1 MDERKRRILSPTE
14 QKTAVDIMI
23 RFKDVHEEIAELERM
38 MSELDQEQKRL
49 IAELDNVRI
58 DDMFFQ
64 SMLSGNYGPG
74 FLDASKLEWVN
85 YEEEKI

>member
-1 MDERKRRILSPTE
+1 MSEGKRRILSPTE

-23 RFKDVHEEIAELERM
+23 RFKDVHEEIAELERK
-38 MSELDQEQKRL
+38 MSELDHEQKRL

-64 SMLSGNYGPG
+64 TMLSGNYGPG
-74 FLDASKLEWVN
+74 RLDASRLEWVIN
-85 YEEEKI
+85 EE